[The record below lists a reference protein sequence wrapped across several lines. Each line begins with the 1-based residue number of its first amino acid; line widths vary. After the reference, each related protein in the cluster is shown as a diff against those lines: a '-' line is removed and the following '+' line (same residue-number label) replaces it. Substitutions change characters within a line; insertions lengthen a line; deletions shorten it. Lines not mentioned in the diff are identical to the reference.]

1 MECVIR
7 DTRSEEACA
16 HLKDFWTPSVLDY
29 FTSLKRHTLSHFLGT
44 RFQSH
49 FPCNPKVAIYKRE
62 NRRLKF
68 YNTMKSHQTFPKIRP
83 FTIKRASKLRFSCRA
98 GEHSILRDVQKVNS
112 TVHELPCLLVKE
124 SFRILPGQIH
134 ILNITT
140 ERYEG
145 FKHELL
151 SNSAGLLA
159 VCMFSWGPESHG
171 THKLPALN
179 EVCTIARIISDGS
192 FDGTL
197 KVIGEEHGKVLDVWS
212 SSDQLHHCSF
222 ALEQKYSN
230 LGAIRPALLVELVE
244 LERDVREMYTNLVA
258 VKKLEYKCE
267 RRMRLENQP
276 TLTLTL
282 SRLLCPEYWSEFG
295 YDYIRSWIYH
305 FETDIAGVMEMIP
318 LSKADANIIMLN
330 KLSLSVK
337 SPIVPRLVADP
348 TDVFFMDEDKIDET
362 FARRFIGA
370 SNRLSH
376 AILNNFGIEETEK
389 LKQIFRTNYENVR
402 FDFQEFRTSA
412 TIEFIILRLALAR
425 VILQDELDEAC

>member
-1 MECVIR
+1 
-7 DTRSEEACA
+7 
-16 HLKDFWTPSVLDY
+16 
-29 FTSLKRHTLSHFLGT
+29 
-44 RFQSH
+44 
-49 FPCNPKVAIYKRE
+49 
-62 NRRLKF
+62 
-68 YNTMKSHQTFPKIRP
+68 
-83 FTIKRASKLRFSCRA
+83 
-98 GEHSILRDVQKVNS
+98 
-112 TVHELPCLLVKE
+112 
-124 SFRILPGQIH
+124 
-134 ILNITT
+134 
-140 ERYEG
+140 
-145 FKHELL
+145 
-151 SNSAGLLA
+151 
-159 VCMFSWGPESHG
+159 MFSWGSESHG

-197 KVIGEEHGKVLDVWS
+197 KIIGEEHGKVLDIWN

-282 SRLLCPEYWSEFG
+282 SRPLNPEYWSEFG

-348 TDVFFMDEDKIDET
+348 TDVFFMD
-362 FARRFIGA
+362 
-370 SNRLSH
+370 
-376 AILNNFGIEETEK
+376 
-389 LKQIFRTNYENVR
+389 
-402 FDFQEFRTSA
+402 
-412 TIEFIILRLALAR
+412 
-425 VILQDELDEAC
+425 

>member
-16 HLKDFWTPSVLDY
+16 HLKDFWTPSVLNY
-29 FTSLKRHTLSHFLGT
+29 FTSLKRHALSHFLGT

-197 KVIGEEHGKVLDVWS
+197 KVIGEEHGKVLDIWS

-267 RRMRLENQP
+267 RRMRLESQP

-318 LSKADANIIMLN
+318 
-330 KLSLSVK
+330 
-337 SPIVPRLVADP
+337 
-348 TDVFFMDEDKIDET
+348 
-362 FARRFIGA
+362 
-370 SNRLSH
+370 
-376 AILNNFGIEETEK
+376 
-389 LKQIFRTNYENVR
+389 
-402 FDFQEFRTSA
+402 
-412 TIEFIILRLALAR
+412 
-425 VILQDELDEAC
+425 